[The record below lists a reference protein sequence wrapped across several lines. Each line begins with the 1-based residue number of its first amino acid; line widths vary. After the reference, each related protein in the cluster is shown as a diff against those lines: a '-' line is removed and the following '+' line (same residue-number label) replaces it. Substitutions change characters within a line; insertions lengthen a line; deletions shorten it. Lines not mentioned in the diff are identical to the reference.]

1 MIVCCAF
8 IHSRIPGFWDL
19 GIVYLCFQFLGIPF
33 EFLIYYGA
41 KFRNRWFLGL
51 WLVLFCFKLI
61 TYILY
66 FVKPFKSWKVS
77 WKKKCRAH
85 CTFNC
90 NVQWIHFTFVLH
102 ANFWQFFWRF
112 VSAIFLYKSFW
123 WFFWR
128 IVRPIFLRIFSTNFL
143 TISSWWSFWQFFLML
158 FFQDRF
164 TKTPRKE

>member
-1 MIVCCAF
+1 MQNSLNMSKIVWICQNLLQLPHWNREYDTQYVRGQVPKVFCGANNQSSLYAVLYLRITYRILVMIVCCAF

-77 WKKKCRAH
+77 WKKK
-85 CTFNC
+85 
-90 NVQWIHFTFVLH
+90 
-102 ANFWQFFWRF
+102 
-112 VSAIFLYKSFW
+112 
-123 WFFWR
+123 
-128 IVRPIFLRIFSTNFL
+128 
-143 TISSWWSFWQFFLML
+143 M
-158 FFQDRF
+158 
-164 TKTPRKE
+164 

>member
-51 WLVLFCFKLI
+51 WLVLLCFKLI
-61 TYILY
+61 TYSTLKNHLNLERY
-66 FVKPFKSWKVS
+66 LE
-77 WKKKCRAH
+77 KKCRAH

-112 VSAIFLYKSFW
+112 VSAIFLYDFSLQKFLM
-123 WFFWR
+123 
-128 IVRPIFLRIFSTNFL
+128 IFLTNCSTNF
-143 TISSWWSFWQFFLML
+143 
-158 FFQDRF
+158 F
-164 TKTPRKE
+164 TNF

>member
-51 WLVLFCFKLI
+51 WLVLLCFKLI
-61 TYILY
+61 TYSTLKNHLNLERY
-66 FVKPFKSWKVS
+66 LE
-77 WKKKCRAH
+77 KKCRAH

-90 NVQWIHFTFVLH
+90 NCNEFIACKILTIFLTICFRDFSLRFFFTKVFDD
-102 ANFWQFFWRF
+102 FFDEFFDQFFYE
-112 VSAIFLYKSFW
+112 IL
-123 WFFWR
+123 
-128 IVRPIFLRIFSTNFL
+128 LRIF
-143 TISSWWSFWQFFLML
+143 
-158 FFQDRF
+158 
-164 TKTPRKE
+164 

>member
-61 TYILY
+61 IYILY
-66 FVKPFKSWKVS
+66 FVKPFKSWKVCIL
-77 WKKKCRAH
+77 KKK
-85 CTFNC
+85 
-90 NVQWIHFTFVLH
+90 NVGRIVHLIVMYNEFILRLYCMQIFDNFFDDLFRRFFFT
-102 ANFWQFFWRF
+102 
-112 VSAIFLYKSFW
+112 IFLYKSFW
-123 WFFWR
+123 WFYVPVHVWH
-128 IVRPIFLRIFSTNFL
+128 L
-143 TISSWWSFWQFFLML
+143 
-158 FFQDRF
+158 
-164 TKTPRKE
+164 

>member
-61 TYILY
+61 IYILY
-66 FVKPFKSWKVS
+66 FVKPFKSWKVCILK
-77 WKKKCRAH
+77 KKKCRAH

-112 VSAIFLYKSFW
+112 VSAIFLYDFSLQKFLM
-123 WFFWR
+123 
-128 IVRPIFLRIFSTNFL
+128 IFLTNCSTNF
-143 TISSWWSFWQFFLML
+143 
-158 FFQDRF
+158 F
-164 TKTPRKE
+164 TNF